1 MSNRK
6 IPRAMFEILED
17 IEAADLIDNESLI
30 GLIRAETPLAIEEA
44 FKNKKTFATLF
55 EVNGLGYFVDIP
67 KIYWIPA
74 LEQCIA
80 FNLEHEKFEECVILK
95 NLIDQIRKGHKT
107 ISKTRKKKENGTG
120 TDGNPD
126 SD

>member
-1 MSNRK
+1 MSSRK

-30 GLIRAETPLAIEEA
+30 DLIRAETPAAIEEA
-44 FKNKKTFATLF
+44 FKNKKTFATIF
-55 EVNGLGYFVDIP
+55 EINGLGLYVDIP
-67 KIYWIPA
+67 KMYWIPA

-80 FNLEHEKFEECVILK
+80 FNLEQEKFEDCVILK
-95 NLIDQIRKGHKT
+95 NLIDQIRKGNKT

-120 TDGNPD
+120 TDGDTN
-126 SD
+126 SN

>member
-6 IPRAMFEILED
+6 IPKAVFEILED

-55 EVNGLGYFVDIP
+55 EINGMGLYVDIP
-67 KIYWIPA
+67 KTYWIPA

-80 FNLEHEKFEECVILK
+80 FNLEQEKFEDCVILK
-95 NLIDQIRKGHKT
+95 NLIDQIRKGNKT

-120 TDGNPD
+120 TDGDTDGN
-126 SD
+126 

>member
-6 IPRAMFEILED
+6 IPRAVFELLED

-44 FKNKKTFATLF
+44 FKNKKTFATIF
-55 EVNGLGYFVDIP
+55 EINGMGLYVDIP
-67 KIYWIPA
+67 KTYWIPA

-80 FNLEHEKFEECVILK
+80 FNLEQEKFEDCVILK
-95 NLIDQIRKGHKT
+95 NLIDQIRKGSKT

-120 TDGNPD
+120 TDGDTD
-126 SD
+126 SN